1 MFLKYTIIISLLFL
15 EMIKSFNSKIYIQQN
30 KIFYLNM
37 MKPTD
42 MLNYLTSIKDY
53 TIITVGDKNR
63 NIEELMYKNNM
74 NVYYVNLNN
83 IFDKNEIIT
92 ILETKYKYFDNN
104 EYLWFFYRGIFAGTR
119 EDIYKLIENKK
130 RNNLF

>member
-1 MFLKYTIIISLLFL
+1 MLLKYTIIMSLLFVG
-15 EMIKSFNSKIYIQQN
+15 MIKSFNSKIYIQQN

-42 MLNYLTSIKDY
+42 MLKYLTSIKDY

-92 ILETKYKYFDNN
+92 ILETKYKYFYNN
-104 EYLWFFYRGIFAGTR
+104 EYLWFFYRGNFIGTR
-119 EDIYKLIENKK
+119 EDIYKMIENKQK
-130 RNNLF
+130 NSLF